1 MNNLRKKLSIFAV
14 MFAALLAFTLVPSA
28 NADAASKNTH
38 SYSGADYIINQGK
51 SVQLSYGNLYT
62 YTSDNPKV
70 ATVDANGK
78 VVGKSG
84 GYAVITIK
92 SASGYSTTCEIGV
105 KSKSYYPN
113 STTKYKVGKDIPAG
127 QYVIIHDPQVKVS
140 DDFTYWALYKS
151 KNGTYLRN
159 DGFSYTSIAT
169 LKKGQYF
176 EFNGGYAVP
185 INRVNKTVFSVK
197 NLNKYGPKEGTTV
210 KVGVGFSAG
219 TYKFTL
225 AKGKSAGYIY
235 IASKDRGLNP
245 KYNYTSRYYLSKSK
259 KSVTVKVKKGQY
271 VEIEGC
277 TVKRK

>member
-1 MNNLRKKLSIFAV
+1 MNKLKKKLSIFAV

-38 SYSGADYIINQGK
+38 SYVGADYIINQGK
-51 SVQLSYGNLYT
+51 SVQLPYGNLYT

-78 VVGKSG
+78 VVGKTG
-84 GYAVITIK
+84 GYAVITVK
-92 SASGYSTTCEIGV
+92 SSYGSTSTVEIGV

-113 STTKYKVGKDIPAG
+113 SSDKYKVGTDIPAG
-127 QYVIIHDPQVKVS
+127 QYVIIHDPQVKS
-140 DDFTYWALYKS
+140 TDFTYWALHKS
-151 KNGTYLRN
+151 KNGSYLRN
-159 DGFSYTSIAT
+159 DGFSYTSIVT
-169 LKKGQYF
+169 LKKGQYID
-176 EFNGGYAVP
+176 FNGGYAVP
-185 INRVNKTVFSVK
+185 ISKVNKTIFSVK

-210 KVGVGFSAG
+210 KVGYGFSAG

-225 AKGKSAGYIY
+225 AKGKSYGYISV
-235 IASKDRGLNP
+235 ASQDRGLNVKR
-245 KYNYTSRYYLSKSK
+245 KYISRYYLSKSK